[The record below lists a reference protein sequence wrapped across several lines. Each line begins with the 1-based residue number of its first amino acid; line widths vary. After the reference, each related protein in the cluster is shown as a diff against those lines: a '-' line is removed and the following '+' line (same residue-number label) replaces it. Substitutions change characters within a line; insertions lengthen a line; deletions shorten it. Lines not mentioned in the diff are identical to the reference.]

1 MKRYSRQRII
11 GYGVGVLLCLLGGSV
26 ALNAQQ
32 PQSITI
38 AAPGGGSGQTVTVAG
53 GVGVSGRTGGQF
65 GLAINGFDI
74 GSILLKTCDLN
85 QDGKVTLAELKVV
98 ASACFKLWDTNSDG
112 SLSRDEL
119 SGALK
124 ALFPA
129 PPAGGFQAVR
139 VVNGVAVQ
147 VPPDELPT
155 PDKQLTRHIMAL
167 ADSNKDGALS
177 LQELNDFLDKSF
189 SQWDQNG
196 DGALDAQ
203 ELAATFGWLAMPD
216 PPQ

>member
-1 MKRYSRQRII
+1 MT
-11 GYGVGVLLCLLGGSV
+11 
-26 ALNAQQ
+26 LNAQQ
-32 PQSITI
+32 SQSITI
-38 AAPGGGSGQTVTVAG
+38 AAPVGGSGQTVTVAAAG
-53 GVGVSGRTGGQF
+53 GVSGQTGGQF
-65 GLAINGFDI
+65 GVVINGSDI
-74 GSILLKTCDLN
+74 GTILLKACDLD

-98 ASACFKLWDTNSDG
+98 ASACFNMWDTNSDG
-112 SLSRDEL
+112 SLSQSEL
-119 SGALK
+119 STALK

-129 PPAGGFQAVR
+129 PPGGIQAMR

-147 VPPDELPT
+147 VPPDEIPT
-155 PDKQLTRHIMAL
+155 PDKQLTKHIIAL

-189 SQWDQNG
+189 GQWDQNS

-203 ELAATFGWLAMPD
+203 ELAAAFGQLARPD